1 MNPVRSA
8 VSAVCF
14 LVVACAAVPASAQID
29 FSGEWAPRFW
39 EDQPERVPGPELGDY
54 LGIPIS
60 EAARQRADTW
70 DASIQTLPEWQCRP
84 HSADYIWRGPS
95 NLRISKE
102 VDPVSREITAFHAE
116 WLRSVDRAIYLDGRP
131 HPPADALHTWA
142 GFSTARWDGDML
154 TVTVTHLKEGY
165 LRRNGLPRSD
175 KATLTEHWIRNGDL
189 LTVMTIVNDPVYLTE
204 PFVRTTDYELDLR
217 QQVPPYPCGV
227 VQEVDRKKGEIP
239 SFLPGANPYTTE
251 FATRHKLPLEATR
264 GGADTMYPDFLTKG
278 GQPGRRSAE
287 RESGPIGP
295 PAAPTP
301 PTSPPGIQILP
312 VRGNVYMLVGAGG
325 NITVSVGR
333 DGVLMVDAGR
343 AQMSDQVLG
352 AIRQL
357 QNDLDLRDT
366 PLGSGAETRSSV
378 ASRNTQPPAKPIR
391 YVVNTSADADHAG
404 GNEKV
409 RMAGRTFTGGN
420 VAGNI
425 ADAGEGAAILAHENV
440 LQRLLEPEAGEQK
453 APPDAQPTDTYYT
466 DSMKLSHFFNGEGIQ
481 LIHQPSAHT
490 EGDSLVWFR
499 GSDIIAAGDIYSTV
513 SYPVIDVKHGGTV
526 NGVIDGL
533 NRILGLSVAE
543 FRTEGGTLVIP
554 GHGRLSDSADVA
566 YYRDMVTII
575 RDRVQA
581 MVDKGMTLEQ
591 VKAARPTADYEPRYG
606 ASSGPST
613 TDVFVEAAYA
623 TLGGGKKPAPAPAPA
638 PARGRK

>member
-1 MNPVRSA
+1 MNWHRSV
-8 VSAVCF
+8 VSAFFFFVI
-14 LVVACAAVPASAQID
+14 ACTAVPASAQID

-60 EAARQRADTW
+60 EAARLRADTW

-142 GFSTARWDGDML
+142 GFSTAKWDGDML

-175 KATLTEHWIRNGDL
+175 KATLTEHWIRNGDI

-217 QQVPPYPCGV
+217 QNVPPYPCGV
-227 VQEVDRKKGEIP
+227 VQEVDRKKGDVP
-239 SFLPGANPYTTE
+239 SWLPGTNPYTTE
-251 FATRHKLPLEATR
+251 FATRHKIAADATR
-264 GGADTMYPDFLTKG
+264 GGADTMYPDFVAKG
-278 GQPGRRSAE
+278 RTSPIVPPSA
-287 RESGPIGP
+287 PV
-295 PAAPTP
+295 TT
-301 PTSPPGIQILP
+301 TSPPGIQILP
-312 VRGNVYMLVGAGG
+312 VRGNVYMLLGAGG
-325 NITVSVGR
+325 NITASIGR

-343 AQMSDQVLG
+343 AQMTDQVLA

-357 QNDLDLRDT
+357 QNDLDLRDR

-378 ASRNTQPPAKPIR
+378 ASRNTEPPAKPIR
-391 YVVNTSADADHAG
+391 YIVDTSADPDHAG
-404 GNEKV
+404 GNEKI
-409 RMAGRTFTGGN
+409 RAAGRTFTGGN

-453 APPDAQPTDTYYT
+453 APSDAQPTDTYYT

-481 LIHQPSAHT
+481 VIHQPSAHT

-513 SYPVIDVKHGGTV
+513 SYPVIDVKHGGTI

-533 NRILGLSVAE
+533 NRILDLSVAE

-581 MVDKGMTLEQ
+581 MVEKSMTLEQ
-591 VKAARPTADYEPRYG
+591 VKAAHPTSDYEPRYG
-606 ASSGPST
+606 ASSGAWT
-613 TDVFVEAAYA
+613 TDMFVEAVYT

-638 PARGRK
+638 RGRK

>member
-8 VSAVCF
+8 VSAVFF
-14 LVVACAAVPASAQID
+14 LVIACTAAPASAQVD
-29 FSGEWAPRFW
+29 FSGEWAPRMW

-54 LGIPIS
+54 LGIPIN
-60 EAARQRADTW
+60 EAARRRADTW

-142 GFSTARWDGDML
+142 GFSTAKWDGDML

-227 VQEVDRKKGEIP
+227 VQEVDRKKGDVP

-251 FATRHKLPLEATR
+251 FATRHKIAPDATR
-264 GGADTMYPDFLTKG
+264 GGADTMYPDFRTKG
-278 GQPGRRSAE
+278 RTQTIAQ
-287 RESGPIGP
+287 
-295 PAAPTP
+295 PAAPP
-301 PTSPPGIQILP
+301 SENSPPGIRILP
-312 VRGNVYMLVGAGG
+312 VRGNVYMLLGAGG
-325 NITVSVGR
+325 NITASVGR

-343 AQMSDQVLG
+343 AQLTDQVLA

-357 QNDLDLRDT
+357 QSDLDLRDT

-378 ASRNTQPPAKPIR
+378 ASRNTEPPAKPIR
-391 YVVNTSADADHAG
+391 YIVNTSADPDHAG
-404 GNEKV
+404 GNEKI

-440 LQRLLEPEAGEQK
+440 LQRLLEPEAGETK

-499 GSDIIAAGDIYSTV
+499 GSDVIAAGDIYSTV
-513 SYPVIDVKHGGTV
+513 SYPVIDVKHGGTI

-533 NRILGLSVAE
+533 NRILELSVAE

-581 MVDKGMTLEQ
+581 MIDKGQTLEQ
-591 VKAARPTADYEPRYG
+591 VKAARLTADYEPRYG
-606 ASSGPST
+606 ATSGAWT
-613 TDVFVEAAYA
+613 TDMFVEAVYT
-623 TLGGGKKPAPAPAPA
+623 TLGGGKKPAPPAP
-638 PARGRK
+638 PARRK

>member
-1 MNPVRSA
+1 MNPVRSV
-8 VSAVCF
+8 VSAFFFFVI
-14 LVVACAAVPASAQID
+14 ACTAVPASAQID

-142 GFSTARWDGDML
+142 GFSTAKWDGDML

-175 KATLTEHWIRNGDL
+175 KATLTEHWIRNGDI
-189 LTVMTIVNDPVYLTE
+189 LTVMTIVTDPVYLTE

-239 SFLPGANPYTTE
+239 SFLPGTNPYTTE
-251 FATRHKLPLEATR
+251 FATRHKLPVDATR
-264 GGADTMYPDFLTKG
+264 GGADTMYPDFLAKG
-278 GQPGRRSAE
+278 RTQPIVPPTA
-287 RESGPIGP
+287 
-295 PAAPTP
+295 PAAA
-301 PTSPPGIQILP
+301 TSPPGIQTLP
-312 VRGNVYMLVGAGG
+312 VRGNVYMLLGAGG

-343 AQMSDQVLG
+343 AQMTDQVLA

-357 QNDLDLRDT
+357 QGDLDLRDR

-378 ASRNTQPPAKPIR
+378 ASRNTEPPAKPIR
-391 YVVNTSADADHAG
+391 YIVDTSADPDHAG
-404 GNEKV
+404 GNEKI
-409 RMAGRTFTGGN
+409 RAAGRTFTGGN

-453 APPDAQPTDTYYT
+453 APTDAQPTDTYYT

-513 SYPVIDVKHGGTV
+513 SYPVIDVKHGGTI

-533 NRILGLSVAE
+533 NRILDLSVAE

-581 MVDKGMTLEQ
+581 MIEKGMTLAQ
-591 VKAARPTADYEPRYG
+591 VKAARPTSDYEPRYG
-606 ASSGPST
+606 ASSGPWT
-613 TDVFVEAAYA
+613 TDMFVEAVYT
-623 TLGGGKKPAPAPAPA
+623 TLGGGKKPAAAPA

>member
-1 MNPVRSA
+1 MSLRRTAFFV
-8 VSAVCF
+8 
-14 LVVACAAVPASAQID
+14 LVIACTAVPASAQVD

-60 EAARQRADTW
+60 EAARLRADSW

-131 HPPADALHTWA
+131 HPPAGALHTWA
-142 GFSTARWDGDML
+142 GFSTAKWDGDML

-175 KATLTEHWIRNGDL
+175 QATLTEHWIRNGDI

-227 VQEVDRKKGEIP
+227 VQEVDRKKGEVP
-239 SFLPGANPYTTE
+239 SFLPGTNPYTTE
-251 FATRHKLPLEATR
+251 FATRHTIAADAAR
-264 GGADTMYPDFLTKG
+264 GGADTMYPDFRAKG
-278 GQPGRRSAE
+278 RTS
-287 RESGPIGP
+287 PIALPAAP
-295 PAAPTP
+295 PAATA
-301 PTSPPGIQILP
+301 PPGLQILP
-312 VRGNVYMLVGAGG
+312 VRGNVHMLLGAGG

-343 AQMSDQVLG
+343 APMTEQVLA

-357 QNDLDLRDT
+357 QSDLDLRDT
-366 PLGSGAETRSSV
+366 PLGSAAETRSSV
-378 ASRNTQPPAKPIR
+378 ASRDTEPPAKPIR
-391 YVVNTSADADHAG
+391 YIVNTSADPDHAG

-425 ADAGEGAAILAHENV
+425 ADAAEGAAILAHENV
-440 LQRLLEPEAGEQK
+440 LQRLLEPEAGEEK

-481 LIHQPSAHT
+481 LIHQPAAHT
-490 EGDSLVWFR
+490 AGDSLVWFR

-513 SYPVIDVKHGGTV
+513 SYPVIDVKHGGTI

-533 NRILGLSVAE
+533 NRILDLAVAE
-543 FRTEGGTLVIP
+543 FRTEGGTLVVP

-581 MVDKGMTLEQ
+581 MIDKGMTLEQ

-606 ASSGPST
+606 ATSGPWT
-613 TDVFVEAAYA
+613 TEMFVEAVYT
-623 TLGGGKKPAPAPAPA
+623 TLGGGKKPAPPATPAPRT
-638 PARGRK
+638 RGQR

>member
-1 MNPVRSA
+1 MHSRSV
-8 VSAVCF
+8 VSAVFF
-14 LVVACAAVPASAQID
+14 LLIAFTAVPASAQID

-60 EAARQRADTW
+60 EAARERADTW

-142 GFSTARWDGDML
+142 GFSTAKWDGDML

-204 PFVRTTDYELDLR
+204 PFVRTTDYELDLH

-227 VQEVDRKKGEIP
+227 VQEVDRKKGEVP
-239 SFLPGANPYTTE
+239 SFLPGTNPYTTE
-251 FATRHKLPLEATR
+251 FATKHKLPADATR
-264 GGADTMYPDFLTKG
+264 GGADTMYPDFLAKG
-278 GQPGRRSAE
+278 R
-287 RESGPIGP
+287 
-295 PAAPTP
+295 
-301 PTSPPGIQILP
+301 TSPIAPPVAPVATTSTPGIQILP
-312 VRGNVYMLVGAGG
+312 VRGNVYMLLGAGG

-343 AQMSDQVLG
+343 AQMTDQVLT

-357 QNDLDLRDT
+357 QSDLDLRDA
-366 PLGSGAETRSSV
+366 PIRSGAETRSSV
-378 ASRNTQPPAKPIR
+378 ASRNTEPPAKPIR
-391 YVVNTSADADHAG
+391 YIVNTSADPDHAG

-466 DSMKLSHFFNGEGIQ
+466 
-481 LIHQPSAHT
+481 

-513 SYPVIDVKHGGTV
+513 SYPVIDVKHGGTI

-533 NRILGLSVAE
+533 NRILDLSVAE

-575 RDRVQA
+575 RDRVKA
-581 MVDKGMTLEQ
+581 MIDKGMTLEQ
-591 VKAARPTADYEPRYG
+591 VKASRPTSDYEPRYG
-606 ASSGPST
+606 ATSGPWT
-613 TDVFVEAAYA
+613 TDMFVEAVYT
-623 TLGGGKKPAPAPAPA
+623 TLGGGKKPAPAPSS
-638 PARGRK
+638 ARGKK